1 MVRGASMTLQSRQE
15 HHRGS
20 QFIVYAHKCE
30 TPKHLETNPLWKS
43 MCEQVGFIQK
53 EKTESRCEIC
63 PADRIKI
70 RQSCQPQL
78 CLCDIPS
85 LSQLRKEQH
94 KVSGTITAEDKV
106 AQDWRAGAHLAVP
119 ACNLSTRR
127 HLWKAN

>member
-1 MVRGASMTLQSRQE
+1 MELEFTDCSSFPLDNAVLYQVALAGSFPSQQGLDDHEVRDQRD
-15 HHRGS
+15 
-20 QFIVYAHKCE
+20 
-30 TPKHLETNPLWKS
+30 LWAGLKTRDKR
-43 MCEQVGFIQK
+43 CVG
-53 EKTESRCEIC
+53 EK
-63 PADRIKI
+63 
-70 RQSCQPQL
+70 L

-94 KVSGTITAEDKV
+94 KVSGTTTAEDKV